1 MEGNTLITAL
11 TIIGR
16 VVRDEIER
24 QRNSLTA
31 DQFNVAL
38 KTYNAFEEAEHCGV
52 DHIFD
57 LHDKED
63 LKCMIDGGI
72 TLAELARLH
81 NEGARYCFFGENH
94 QKPVPLTTPLP
105 LTTEEV
111 KEQIINRAESITAYA
126 LLYNQ
131 DGRFGEWLATFITT
145 PMVEDDALYDQFM
158 RSIV

>member
-38 KTYNAFEEAEHCGV
+38 KAYNAFEEAEHCGV
-52 DHIFD
+52 DYIFD

-81 NEGARYCFFGENH
+81 NEGALYAFFGENH
-94 QKPVPLTTPLP
+94 QKPLP
-105 LTTEEV
+105 LTTDVV
-111 KEQIINRAESITAYA
+111 KDIVIERAVSITTYA
-126 LLYNQ
+126 LLFHH
-131 DGRFGEWLATFITT
+131 DECLDEWLNTFITS
-145 PMVEDDALYDQFM
+145 PVVKDEDLYNQFLQ
-158 RSIV
+158 SVKN